1 MNIHYVEKWMS
12 IMLRQIPRE
21 ASLILFPPSAVT
33 SFSAKFYG
41 CQTSDLILRQ
51 KIETEHIKSPLFWEL
66 NLFRQFRRSSVF
78 VWQRLV
84 IKNGWWLRVQ
94 TWQML
99 LPKGSWN
106 VRRTI
111 DTVWASP
118 PTWLL
123 NMSGHQAAQSG
134 LGVGTT
140 SFGIDGG
147 LEQKTK
153 EVELDLKSW
162 NVSKAPRST
171 DPCPQFRLERE
182 VT

>member
-1 MNIHYVEKWMS
+1 MSTKIWLPYMKMNIHYVEKWMS

-41 CQTSDLILRQ
+41 CPAS
-51 KIETEHIKSPLFWEL
+51 EHFKSPLFWEL

-84 IKNGWWLRVQ
+84 IKKGWWLRVQ

-134 LGVGTT
+134 TWAPLCFFFFIWV
-140 SFGIDGG
+140 
-147 LEQKTK
+147 TK
-153 EVELDLKSW
+153 ILYWVRIHDI
-162 NVSKAPRST
+162 
-171 DPCPQFRLERE
+171 
-182 VT
+182 

>member
-41 CQTSDLILRQ
+41 CPTSDLILGQ

-84 IKNGWWLRVQ
+84 IKKGWWLRVQ

-134 LGVGTT
+134 TWTPLCFFLIWGTK
-140 SFGIDGG
+140 ILYWVRIHDI
-147 LEQKTK
+147 
-153 EVELDLKSW
+153 
-162 NVSKAPRST
+162 
-171 DPCPQFRLERE
+171 
-182 VT
+182 